1 MKIISRREVLKN
13 KLIQGIKRYL
23 TINLVFLILL
33 FLVRIYEF
41 FYLKHAITFPSGS
54 LRLEMLGFGYDVLM
68 LFNLAA
74 YFILPYL
81 ILFLISNRIANFL
94 FGLMIALFILA
105 EIALIQYLGTTSLML
120 GADLFG
126 YSFNE
131 IIDIISAGGALSIAT
146 LLPVCIVVASMVL
159 LLIYSKLVKTK
170 IGFALLFAVL
180 CIVSLLFRDYTKP
193 EAVKFKSEMAFNL
206 VSNKAFHIFSAT
218 FKKVYPD
225 ENTEE
230 SLFSYFYTG
239 VSSPGKSFNFVN
251 SEYPFLRKDETPDI
265 LGKYFNIGKEKPNL
279 VFIIV
284 ESLGRAYSGEGA
296 YLKSFT
302 PFLDSLENQS
312 LYWENVLST
321 AGRTFEV
328 LPSVF
333 GSMPYGKSGFAD
345 LDTAMPEGMSLIS
358 LLKERGYESR
368 FFYGGDATFD
378 NMKMFLTRQHIDYI
392 MDESSFGQEYK
403 KLPAISAG
411 YFTWGYGEKDIFK
424 KSFEILANAGSKPRL
439 DIYLTLAMHD
449 PYRIPDQEY
458 YNGKVEER
466 LSSFNFNEAQKK
478 EYRKYILNYSTML
491 YFNDA
496 LRNFFDQYKKR
507 EDFKNTIFFITGDHR
522 MSSPPI
528 STQIDRFHVP
538 LVIYSPML
546 KTVAKFSSVVSHLD
560 FTPSVVAFL
569 KRNYGMSFPSDVP
582 WLGKGLDSVKTFRS
596 TMSVPFIRTKNEII
610 DYIDRDYFIVNDQL
624 FKVSE
629 NMGLDKIT
637 DQKKITEIQRKFEKF
652 KTDNLNAC
660 LNNKLIPD
668 SLKFKAKP

>member
-1 MKIISRREVLKN
+1 MKIISRREILKN
-13 KLIQGIKRYL
+13 RLIQGLKRYL
-23 TINLVFLILL
+23 TLNLVFLILL
-33 FLVRIYEF
+33 IFVRIYEY
-41 FYLKHAITFPSGS
+41 FYLKHAITFPAGS
-54 LRLEMLGFGYDVLM
+54 LRLELLGVGYDALM
-68 LFNLAA
+68 LLNLAA
-74 YFILPYL
+74 YFILPFLLLYL
-81 ILFLISNRIANFL
+81 ISRHLANSL
-94 FGLMIALFILA
+94 FGLVIILFTLI

-120 GADLFG
+120 GADVFG
-126 YSFNE
+126 YSYSE
-131 IIDIISAGGALSIAT
+131 IIDIISAGGALSFST
-146 LLPVCIVVASMVL
+146 LIPVCIVVVLMVL
-159 LLIYSKLVKTK
+159 MIIYSKFVKPGL
-170 IGFALLFAVL
+170 ILALLFAVL
-180 CIVSLLFRDYTKP
+180 CIVSLTFRDSATPK
-193 EAVKFKSEMAFNL
+193 AGKFKSEMAFNL
-206 VSNKAFHIFSAT
+206 VSNKAYHIFLAT
-218 FKKVYPD
+218 YKTIYPD

-239 VSSPGKSFNFVN
+239 VSSAGMSFNYIN

-345 LDTAMPEGMSLIS
+345 LGNAMPDGMSLIS

-378 NMKMFLTRQHIDYI
+378 NMKMFLTRQHIDFVI
-392 MDESSFGQEYK
+392 DESNFGPEYK
-403 KLPAISAG
+403 KLPSNSG
-411 YFTWGYGEKDIFK
+411 NFTWGYGEKDIFK
-424 KSFEILANAGSKPRL
+424 KSFEILANAGIKPRL

-449 PYRIPDQEY
+449 PYLIPDQNY
-458 YNGKVEER
+458 YKGKVEER
-466 LSSFNFNEAQKK
+466 MSSFNFNEAQKT
-478 EYRKYILNYSTML
+478 EYRKYLLNYATVL

-507 EDFKNTIFFITGDHR
+507 EDFQNTIFFITGDHR

-546 KTVAKFSSVVSHLD
+546 KTPAKFSSVVSHLD

-582 WLGKGLDSVKTFRS
+582 WLGKGLDSLKTFRS

-610 DYIDRDYFIVNDQL
+610 DYLDKDYFIVNDQL

-629 NMGLDKIT
+629 NMGLDRIT
-637 DQKKITEIQRKFEKF
+637 DQQKITEIQRKFEKF

-668 SLKFKAKP
+668 SLKFKAKR